1 MADNKLRLA
10 IVTSLDNSGIKAT
23 KQQIDAL
30 EQSITKL
37 NTSAN
42 GGGGSGGGSN
52 GGIFGQMSGQA
63 GGLAKRALG
72 VIGILKILG
81 SLTNEVIKKATIDGK
96 GWGEAFT
103 EGAKSFMVNS
113 SFAIGKMVG
122 LDFQAMLDEA
132 TRSMTE
138 NINKIAKGIQ
148 KWYNVQQQREH
159 QLASDRLKS
168 HQITLK
174 SIEEQTQLY
183 KKQLDIV
190 NKIRGTT
197 ESSEQLFY
205 EHQKQQA
212 LETLRSEGGTDEQ
225 IEQLSKAWDMRIAQE
240 ME

>member
-23 KQQIDAL
+23 KQQIDSL
-30 EQSITKL
+30 EQSVSKL
-37 NTSAN
+37 NSSTN
-42 GGGGSGGGSN
+42 GGGSGGSN

-81 SLTNEVIKKATIDGK
+81 SLTNEVMKKATVDGK

-132 TRSMTE
+132 TSKMKE
-138 NINKIAKGIQ
+138 NVDKLAKGI
-148 KWYNVQQQREH
+148 
-159 QLASDRLKS
+159 
-168 HQITLK
+168 
-174 SIEEQTQLY
+174 
-183 KKQLDIV
+183 
-190 NKIRGTT
+190 
-197 ESSEQLFY
+197 
-205 EHQKQQA
+205 
-212 LETLRSEGGTDEQ
+212 
-225 IEQLSKAWDMRIAQE
+225 
-240 ME
+240 